1 MIMLSYFLA
10 KRISSDSGDT
20 RKVSLPAVRIATLG
34 MAIGLAVMIVS
45 VAVVIGFKHT
55 VRDKV
60 IGFGSHAVVSN
71 FESIQSN
78 DPYPVCIS
86 EAMTAKLKK
95 APGVKHVQRYAYKQG
110 LLKTDSDFLGIMF
123 KGVAEEWDS
132 TFIHNNMV
140 EGSIPAFSS
149 EAAKNN
155 ILISAIMSDK
165 LGLHAGD
172 KVFAYFVADGNV
184 RTRRFTVAGV
194 YQTNLTKYDEAMVF
208 CDLYTVQRLNAWES
222 NQASGYE
229 LAVKDFDRLE
239 ETSQW
244 LIKNVNRQEDEYG
257 ATYTSQN
264 IKEINPQIFSWLNLL
279 DLNVWIILALMVCVA
294 CVTMVSG
301 LLIII
306 LERIPMI
313 GVMKALGARNSMV
326 RHTFLWFGVFIV
338 LKGMLIG
345 NILGIGICL
354 LQQYTGIVKLDP
366 TTYYVSEAPVELSIP
381 LILLINV
388 GTLIISSL
396 ILIVPTFLVS
406 HIQPARTMKFG
417 E

>member
-1 MIMLSYFLA
+1 MIMLSHFLA

-34 MAIGLAVMIVS
+34 MAIGIAVMIVS

-55 VRDKV
+55 IRDKV
-60 IGFGSHAVVSN
+60 VGFGSHAVVSN
-71 FESIQSN
+71 FDALQAN
-78 DPYPVCIS
+78 DPYPVCTS
-86 EAMTAKLKK
+86 EAMTKKLQK
-95 APGVKHVQRYAYKQG
+95 APGVNHVQRYAYKQG
-110 LLKTDSDFLGIMF
+110 LLKTDSDFLGVML

-132 TFIHNNMV
+132 TFIHQNMV

-149 EAAKNN
+149 GAAKNN

-229 LAVKDFDRLE
+229 LTVKDFDRLD

-244 LIKNVNRQEDEYG
+244 LIKNINRQKDEYD
-257 ATYTSQN
+257 ATYTSQT
-264 IKEINPQIFSWLNLL
+264 IKELNPQIFSWLNLL
-279 DLNVWIILALMVCVA
+279 DLNVWIILALMICVA

-313 GVMKALGARNSMV
+313 GVLKALGARNSMV

-354 LQQYTGIVKLDP
+354 LQQYTGIVELDP
-366 TTYYVSEAPVELSIP
+366 TTYYVSEAPIELSIP
-381 LILLINV
+381 LILLINA

>member
-1 MIMLSYFLA
+1 MLSHFLA

-55 VRDKV
+55 IRDKV
-60 IGFGSHAVVSN
+60 VGFGSHAVVSN
-71 FESIQSN
+71 FGSVQTN
-78 DPYPVCIS
+78 DTYPICTS
-86 EAMTAKLKK
+86 DTMTQKLQK
-95 APGVKHVQRYAYKQG
+95 APGVSHVQRFAYKQG
-110 LLKTDSDFLGIMF
+110 LLKTDSDFLGVML

-132 TFIHNNMV
+132 TFIHDNMV

-149 EAAKNN
+149 AAAKNN
-155 ILISAIMSDK
+155 ILISAIMSNK
-165 LGLHAGD
+165 LDLHAGD

-184 RTRRFTVAGV
+184 RTRRFTVSGV

-208 CDLYTVQRLNAWES
+208 CDLYTVQRLNAWQS
-222 NQASGYE
+222 DQASGLE
-229 LAVKDFDRLE
+229 LTVSDFDRLD
-239 ETSQW
+239 ETSEW
-244 LIKNVNRQEDEYG
+244 LVKHVNRQVDKYG
-257 ATYTSQN
+257 ETYASQN
-264 IKEINPQIFSWLNLL
+264 IKELNPQIFSWLNLL

-313 GVMKALGARNSMV
+313 GVLKALGARNSMV

-338 LKGMLIG
+338 LKGMLAG
-345 NILGIGICL
+345 NLLGIGICL

-366 TTYYVSEAPVELSIP
+366 TTYYVSEAPIELSLP
-381 LILLINV
+381 LILLINA
-388 GTLIISSL
+388 GTLLISIL